1 MLFICYPNWGTCKK
15 ARAWLDKN
23 KLTYTERN
31 IKANNPSVEEIT
43 NWYEKSDFPLKK
55 FFNTSGMKYR
65 ELQLTKKLPEMSE
78 KEQIETLAS
87 DGMLLKRP
95 ILVTNDKI
103 LIGFKEE
110 QWALFFRK

>member
-1 MLFICYPNWGTCKK
+1 
-15 ARAWLDKN
+15 
-23 KLTYTERN
+23 
-31 IKANNPSVEEIT
+31 
-43 NWYEKSDFPLKK
+43 
-55 FFNTSGMKYR
+55 MKYR